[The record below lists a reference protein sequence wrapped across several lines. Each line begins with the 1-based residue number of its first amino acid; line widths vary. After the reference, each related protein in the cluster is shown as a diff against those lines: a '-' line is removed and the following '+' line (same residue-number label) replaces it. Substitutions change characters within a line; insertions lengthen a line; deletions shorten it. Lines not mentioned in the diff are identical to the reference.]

1 MKQDLETS
9 SLLLKWPKRPRYLV
23 FQGSLID
30 YLSVLDLSKF
40 DPNSP
45 KIHQFDQRKLR
56 KWQDFIL
63 NSTRDERYKISDK
76 IQYPNLFLPILF
88 IVEAICS
95 RSYHDSGII
104 TDGDLS
110 YGLLLAQLDT

>member
-1 MKQDLETS
+1 MVTV
-9 SLLLKWPKRPRYLV
+9 V
-23 FQGSLID
+23 FFFLF
-30 YLSVLDLSKF
+30 LDLSKF

-76 IQYPNLFLPILF
+76 IPYPNLFLPILF
-88 IVEAICS
+88 IIEAICS